1 MHAALCSHFL
11 QKVSEVIRLRT
22 LKKTKDKT
30 KLFLFLAP
38 ALIIYVVFM
47 IIPMLGAVYFS
58 LVEWNGIKGAAL
70 EFVGLKNYI
79 TAFNNPNFILS
90 LKNMMRMV
98 FFSVLFHTP
107 IALLLAV
114 AINNRYKGYRVFKAI
129 FFVPTVFPLTAVG
142 LLWYFIF
149 MPNGSMNAM
158 LTSLGLDNL
167 ATAWLINPSTAMNT
181 IIFVNIWVGIG
192 YYMVILLAGLTTI
205 PNEVYEAAALDG
217 VNGVTKLFYIT
228 IPMLKPIISM
238 CILMDIIGTVKVFE
252 LIFVMT
258 EGGPNGLTNL
268 PTTLMY
274 YEAFRYDNYGLGSAI
289 GIIILLIALILTV
302 GGQRLLQG
310 NRKEV

>member
-1 MHAALCSHFL
+1 MHVALCSHFL

-114 AINNRYKGYRVFKAI
+114 AINNRYRGYRVFKAI
-129 FFVPTVFPLTAVG
+129 FFRTDRISSDSSWLVMVFYLHAQWFNECNVD
-142 LLWYFIF
+142 I
-149 MPNGSMNAM
+149 
-158 LTSLGLDNL
+158 
-167 ATAWLINPSTAMNT
+167 AWT
-181 IIFVNIWVGIG
+181 
-192 YYMVILLAGLTTI
+192 
-205 PNEVYEAAALDG
+205 
-217 VNGVTKLFYIT
+217 
-228 IPMLKPIISM
+228 
-238 CILMDIIGTVKVFE
+238 
-252 LIFVMT
+252 
-258 EGGPNGLTNL
+258 
-268 PTTLMY
+268 
-274 YEAFRYDNYGLGSAI
+274 R
-289 GIIILLIALILTV
+289 
-302 GGQRLLQG
+302 
-310 NRKEV
+310 